1 MKLGFSTI
9 GCPQWDWA
17 EILGTAKDMGIDG
30 LEIRGVEDEIDPM
43 KITIFD
49 AEHLEKT
56 RTQLAQ
62 AGIEIAMIASSVV
75 LGDPMGSREGEQQ
88 MVQAKNQID
97 FASQNGIPF
106 VRVLL
111 TLDPNPVPADLPAAK
126 ERYEQLCSYAA
137 NKNVRVLVES
147 CGLLSDSAKLA
158 AFIADACPESRGVLW
173 DIQHPFRN
181 CAEKPKQTVV
191 NLGKE
196 IRYVQVKD
204 SVVDDNGEIEYRMM
218 GLGDVPVYDAV
229 KQLYQMGYEGYLTL
243 EWLKRWR
250 PELRDPD
257 VIFYHFQTYMETL
270 LAEIENEERM

>member
-126 ERYEQLCSYAA
+126 ERYEQLCSYAGEQKCSGA
-137 NKNVRVLVES
+137 GGKLRFAFRFGEVGNLYCRCLPGEPRRAV
-147 CGLLSDSAKLA
+147 GYSASIPQLRRKTK
-158 AFIADACPESRGVLW
+158 ADGSKPGKRNPLCPG
-173 DIQHPFRN
+173 QGF
-181 CAEKPKQTVV
+181 
-191 NLGKE
+191 G
-196 IRYVQVKD
+196 
-204 SVVDDNGEIEYRMM
+204 G
-218 GLGDVPVYDAV
+218 
-229 KQLYQMGYEGYLTL
+229 
-243 EWLKRWR
+243 
-250 PELRDPD
+250 
-257 VIFYHFQTYMETL
+257 
-270 LAEIENEERM
+270 

>member
-75 LGDPMGSREGEQQ
+75 LGDPMGSQEGEQQ

-137 NKNVRVLVES
+137 DKNVRVLVES

-158 AFIADACPESRGVLW
+158 AFIADACPDS
-173 DIQHPFRN
+173 N
-181 CAEKPKQTVV
+181 CGEKPKQTVA